1 MKYLPVMVTSIS
13 EKNKMIKY
21 CVACKE
27 GYLEGNYGRNEL
39 MHCKKY
45 TSKILQIHPNT
56 PNFKNDL
63 TIQDACKSFLNLA
76 SCNCKGDCSNTSQC
90 SCKLAGVFCTSLCH
104 KGRGGNNKRTL
115 FHDLECSTS
124 DDKSNGTIQNK
135 STPL

>member
-104 KGRGGNNKRTL
+104 KGRGGNNKCTL

-124 DDKSNGTIQNK
+124 DDESNGTIQNK
-135 STPL
+135 SKLM